1 MSSRHGFLGTSSNS
15 SSSGSNNSGGRRR
28 RAGTTILVTV
38 FEAETG
44 KQLDFELSESGHDA
58 GGATEALRR
67 RLYSLTGVPAE
78 NQIILWGG
86 PPYKPLR
93 SQLPPASIT
102 VTVPSTAPTGSASS
116 RVGSSSSSSSLT
128 TTVAT
133 KIFLFDWRTL
143 APEQQQQHQQQR
155 HRRSSSNSQIIG
167 TLDGS
172 LTPSGSSG
180 GGGTGGVDQ
189 PLASSSAAPGVT
201 GVDAAG
207 AAAAESLM
215 MEEAAEFVGPAE
227 VTLPTE
233 PGASPSPLPPVEGS
247 YLLKT
252 IAGYERGSMLTLNRG
267 QAYLESSRRRL
278 AGAETCAERMQTMV
292 MALDAAV
299 SNSLDHWDPLQR
311 AYNGLKEKLGEQAL
325 RHEKMLET
333 FEQDVATLGTIP
345 VHPALAAA
353 SATTTITRGGG
364 GRQSRA
370 PSLSS
375 STASS
380 SSRLGSGRIDY
391 SISEEPP
398 LDPTA
403 GGGLMRE
410 KRLPS
415 VRQGEE
421 EEVGG
426 SGRGG
431 KTLLDCIPVE
441 REQRLLESCRTSQ
454 RRFQQEA
461 ENVAQKF
468 ATIEKGILEQRGDPV
483 TVNDAVQELLERARR
498 LCRDQESKRAELEAN
513 YLESFNLAKESG
525 TDDAEKQNAIN
536 RLTQLIL
543 ESEKLVPM
551 MKDNDQQT
559 MAIAMEIATAKASLL
574 TNLRQRL
581 REVSRL
587 QTDIGK
593 IQKHQELVGMA
604 WGQKEEQ
611 FEHLGK
617 VARMPAAYNAFLR
630 EVLRQRRFHEDFE
643 ATVSDFCNSMAALR
657 SSEIVS
663 RQEFIQTHLGNL
675 PPVFLEMAP
684 GLRNMPPTFNPGPIT
699 PLRPGELPE
708 VYPDPAAADEEVDG
722 GGESASKEAGG
733 AGSVAGSVTP
743 EAAAAVVVAGA
754 GAATAVAAAAI
765 QSSAAETGSAAVS
778 TQTTA
783 AAVDGAAVSTQTAA
797 AAAAVGGA
805 AVSTQTAAASG
816 AAVGTQ
822 TERDWLRPTNEG
834 RSVEGDGGSGGTDDD
849 VGGGRAD
856 AAAAESVEARGEG
869 DAPVES
875 VEERAAGQESGV
887 ARSISALEA
896 ENARLADELAKAR
909 SRLEELGTAAA
920 GAPAL
925 ESAPSEAE
933 RAAIEPDRSP
943 GTTAA
948 AAAAAAS
955 GGGDDAV
962 VVPGAVEG
970 EDPAPMP
977 RGVGGEFARPRRSYS
992 DVVVS
997 GSGRRESAIA
1007 ATASAAASAGGGG
1020 EVRGT
1025 GARRGSS
1032 KETKNQLAAYRA
1044 GLTML
1049 VKLTDQHKLA
1059 DQQRGG
1065 AAVGVA
1071 SASAAEAASAVQPG
1085 AMEDPAVGT
1094 RATVTARTAAAED
1107 PASPSSPTDSE
1118 GHPSPGSDRPTPAT
1132 AVDGQATAGGGG
1144 DVGDAAS
1151 PDVKEASERESTTVP
1166 DRAQEAHPA
1175 AAISAVEVD
1184 KDHATAKP
1192 AVAEATAPPEDRQG
1206 GARPAGEDSCSSP
1219 DHNEA
1224 ASPERAATTPA
1235 STATGGTA
1243 VETAGGGLV
1252 ARPSGSLGGVER
1264 IRRAAD
1270 YVATHLQYNHALAA
1284 VPRISMCSFSV
1295 QDIALFLPTMVGSPD
1310 GSSGGPVFL
1319 AFHVNCPNRYL
1330 SEESINNARETL
1342 GASPAYILGRIILVE
1357 QHVASE
1363 EPNPYNVAPNTV
1375 YYVLT
1380 AENVG

>member
-1 MSSRHGFLGTSSNS
+1 
-15 SSSGSNNSGGRRR
+15 
-28 RAGTTILVTV
+28 
-38 FEAETG
+38 
-44 KQLDFELSESGHDA
+44 
-58 GGATEALRR
+58 
-67 RLYSLTGVPAE
+67 SLTGVPAE
-78 NQIILWGG
+78 NQIILCGG

-116 RVGSSSSSSSLT
+116 RVGPSSSSSSST

-143 APEQQQQHQQQR
+143 APEQQQQQQQQQR
-155 HRRSSSNSQIIG
+155 HRRSSSNSQLIG
-167 TLDGS
+167 TPDGS
-172 LTPSGSSG
+172 LTPSASSG
-180 GGGTGGVDQ
+180 GGGTGVVDQ
-189 PLASSSAAPGVT
+189 PLVSSSAAHDVT
-201 GVDAAG
+201 GLDAAG

-215 MEEAAEFVGPAE
+215 MEEAAEFVGPAK

-311 AYNGLKEKLGEQAL
+311 AYSGLKEKLGEQAL

-345 VHPALAAA
+345 LHPALAAA
-353 SATTTITRGGG
+353 SAKTTTAGGGG

-391 SISEEPP
+391 SISEEPT

-410 KRLPS
+410 GGLPS
-415 VRQGEE
+415 VQQGEE

-426 SGRGG
+426 SGRGD

-461 ENVAQKF
+461 ENVAQKY

-483 TVNDAVQELLERARR
+483 TANDAVQELLERARR

-513 YLESFNLAKESG
+513 YLESFNLAKENG

-559 MAIAMEIATAKASLL
+559 MGIVMEIARAKASLL
-574 TNLRQRL
+574 TNLRRRL

-630 EVLRQRRFHEDFE
+630 EVLRQRRFHQDFE
-643 ATVSDFCNSMAALR
+643 AMVSDFCNSVAALR
-657 SSEIVS
+657 SSEMVS

-675 PPVFLEMAP
+675 PPAFLEMAP

-708 VYPDPAAADEEVDG
+708 VYPDPAAAEEEEGG
-722 GGESASKEAGG
+722 GGESASEDAGG
-733 AGSVAGSVTP
+733 SGSGARSVTP
-743 EAAAAVVVAGA
+743 EAAAAVVVAEA
-754 GAATAVAAAAI
+754 GAATAVAAAAT
-765 QSSAAETGSAAVS
+765 QTGAEATGSAAVS
-778 TQTTA
+778 TQTAA

-797 AAAAVGGA
+797 AAVGGAAVSTQTVAAAAVVGA

-822 TERDWLRPTNEG
+822 TERDGLRPRIEG
-834 RSVEGDGGSGGTDDD
+834 ESVAGDGGSGGIDDD
-849 VGGGRAD
+849 ASGGTAD
-856 AAAAESVEARGEG
+856 AAAAESVKARGEG

-875 VEERAAGQESGV
+875 VEERAAGEEDGV
-887 ARSISALEA
+887 ARSVSALEA
-896 ENARLADELAKAR
+896 ENARLAGELAKAR

-920 GAPAL
+920 GAPAGALAL
-925 ESAPSEAE
+925 ESAPSAAE
-933 RAAIEPDRSP
+933 RAAIEPDQSP
-943 GTTAA
+943 GTTAG
-948 AAAAAAS
+948 AAAS
-955 GGGDDAV
+955 TGAADGGDGAV

-997 GSGRRESAIA
+997 RSGRRESAP
-1007 ATASAAASAGGGG
+1007 ATTTAAAAAAAAGGGG

-1025 GARRGSS
+1025 GGRRGSS

-1071 SASAAEAASAVQPG
+1071 AAAAEVVSAVQP
-1085 AMEDPAVGT
+1085 ATIEDPAGGT
-1094 RATVTARTAAAED
+1094 RATATARTGAAED
-1107 PASPSSPTDSE
+1107 PASPSSPPVSD
-1118 GHPSPGSDRPTPAT
+1118 GHPSPGSDRPSPAT

-1166 DRAQEAHPA
+1166 ERAQQAHPA
-1175 AAISAVEVD
+1175 APITAVEVD
-1184 KDHATAKP
+1184 DDHATAKP
-1192 AVAEATAPPEDRQG
+1192 AAAEATLPGEDRQG
-1206 GARPAGEDSCSSP
+1206 GARPAGEDSSSSP
-1219 DHNEA
+1219 EQNED

-1252 ARPSGSLGGVER
+1252 ARPSSSLGGVER

-1330 SEESINNARETL
+1330 SEESINNAREAL